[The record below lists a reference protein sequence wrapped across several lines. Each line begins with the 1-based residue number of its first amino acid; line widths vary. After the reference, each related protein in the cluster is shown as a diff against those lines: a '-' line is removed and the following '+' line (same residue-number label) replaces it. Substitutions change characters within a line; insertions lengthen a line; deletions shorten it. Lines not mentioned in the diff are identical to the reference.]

1 MMKTVAAVGIA
12 LLVALGAG
20 WVWGASGRSTLHD
33 ALTTAQLRETL
44 IDGRAAILDA
54 RLDIYSVNFGNASKH
69 LEAAR
74 SALRVGESTL
84 KDLGRQDDATEVG
97 KALARIDEAQRM
109 TGQLNQDANAVAAD
123 AAAAIGRV
131 LDRTPR

>member
-1 MMKTVAAVGIA
+1 MMKTAAAVGIA

-44 IDGRAAILDA
+44 IEGRAAILDA

-74 SALRVGESTL
+74 SALRAGESKL
-84 KDLGRQDDATEVG
+84 KDLGRQDDTTEVG
-97 KALARIDEAQRM
+97 KALARIDEAQRL
-109 TGQLNQDANAVAAD
+109 TGQLNQNANAVAAD

-131 LDRTPR
+131 IDRTPR